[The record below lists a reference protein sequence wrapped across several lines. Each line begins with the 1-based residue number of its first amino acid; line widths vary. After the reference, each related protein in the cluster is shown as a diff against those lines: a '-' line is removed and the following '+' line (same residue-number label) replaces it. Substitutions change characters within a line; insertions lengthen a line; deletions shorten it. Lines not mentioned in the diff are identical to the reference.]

1 MFVKV
6 GYNLENML
14 KCICCKCEV
23 QTQSSCATD
32 RTQKIQKIEARGLEA
47 ITVFKPKEFPW
58 LYCSTGKQNVTI
70 SILKKSVNVN
80 NIKFGWKI
88 I

>member
-1 MFVKV
+1 MLILQVE
-6 GYNLENML
+6 YNLENML
-14 KCICCKCEV
+14 KCEV
-23 QTQSSCATD
+23 QTHNKCTRIEQEGF
-32 RTQKIQKIEARGLEA
+32 KKIEAKGLEA
-47 ITVFKPKEFPW
+47 IPVFKPKEFPL